1 MTQQKK
7 ITLEV
12 SEIQEALNAA
22 SIQWKI
28 PVEKLHAEIIST
40 ERSGFLGLFGSKKI
54 KVEVTSEE
62 EAEPDLMT
70 QAKDFVDEVL
80 KLMDIDAHSVL
91 PDSESQEQE
100 KNMLDVQGEEAA
112 DYFVGRYGDA
122 LKGMEYLVNLALRDP
137 KREPRIKI
145 DSCGYRERRTK
156 SLERL
161 AEATARQAV
170 KYGRPVRLDPMA
182 SWERWVIHTT
192 LKSRSDVTTESVGES
207 PNRKVV
213 VIPKFE
219 PDEVRMPGPATLR
232 VRAQRERSERI
243 NTRNTPRSG
252 HYRKRRDRR
261 DRKDRVD
268 RVDRKDMEDRGQGE

>member
-1 MTQQKK
+1 MTREKK
-7 ITLEV
+7 LTLEV
-12 SEIQEALNAA
+12 TEIQEALNEA
-22 SIQWKI
+22 STQWNI
-28 PVEKLHAEIIST
+28 PVEELKAEVIST
-40 ERSGFLGLFGSKKI
+40 ERGGFLGLFGSKKV
-54 KVEVTSEE
+54 KVEVTATEP
-62 EAEPDLMT
+62 EPDLMT
-70 QAKDFVDEVL
+70 KAKEFVDEVL

-91 PDSESQEQE
+91 PESESAD

-137 KREPRIKI
+137 RSEPRIKI

-170 KYGRPVRLDPMA
+170 KFGRPVRLDPMA

-192 LKSRSDVTTESVGES
+192 LKSRGDVTTESVGET

-232 VRAQRERSERI
+232 VRAQRERSERM
-243 NTRNTPRSG
+243 NTRNNAPQGR
-252 HYRKRRDRR
+252 YRKRRDK
-261 DRKDRVD
+261 KDRD
-268 RVDRKDMEDRGQGE
+268 